1 MSVCTDCKVEIN
13 ASNGYKKAGTKGRF
27 MSRCKKCFCDYCI
40 NRWRERKVKAI
51 KDKGDKCHDCK
62 QTYHFSVY
70 DFHHLDPS
78 KKDMAWDR
86 AKMVSDERLKQE
98 LDKCI
103 LLCSN
108 CHRLRHHGSIQ
119 LS

>member
-1 MSVCTDCKVEIN
+1 MANCTDCKVEIN

-27 MSRCKKCFCDYCI
+27 MSRCKPCFSSYCIKKWRDRKIKAIEDKGNKCF
-40 NRWRERKVKAI
+40 
-51 KDKGDKCHDCK
+51 DCK
-62 QTYHFSVY
+62 QSFHYSVY

-78 KKDMAWDR
+78 KKDMSWNKTKMVNE
-86 AKMVSDERLKQE
+86 AKMQAE

-108 CHRLRHHGSIQ
+108 CHRYRHHGMYS
-119 LS
+119 